1 MLEKLEVIYN
11 NYRNLEEQLSDPT
24 VLADM
29 ERFTKINKDYKNI
42 EPVANAYLA
51 YRDLLGNIE
60 TSKRMLQEETD
71 EEMRELAKE
80 ELNELLPQ
88 LNQME
93 EEIKILLVPK
103 DEEDTRDVYLEVRSG
118 TGGDEASL
126 FAGDLLRMYSR
137 YCDRMGWKWEI
148 VEENVGTA
156 GGYNKAVMEV
166 HGDNVYGM
174 LKFES
179 GVHRV
184 QRVPETE
191 AKGRVHTSAATVAVL
206 PILEIEDVHIN
217 KADLKIDV
225 FRASGAGGQHV
236 NRTESAVRIT
246 HNPTGIVVECQEARS
261 QIKNREIAMTK
272 LFNLIQEKQ
281 RSEAEGDVA
290 SHRRSLI
297 GSGDRSDKIRTYNFP
312 QNRITDHRIDLTV
325 HNLSDV
331 LEGNMT
337 RIVEELRMAE
347 TADKMQAMDEI

>member
-1 MLEKLEVIYN
+1 MI
-11 NYRNLEEQLSDPT
+11 
-24 VLADM
+24 
-29 ERFTKINKDYKNI
+29 
-42 EPVANAYLA
+42 
-51 YRDLLGNIE
+51 
-60 TSKRMLQEETD
+60 QEETD
-71 EEMRELAKE
+71 DEMRELAKE

-88 LNQME
+88 LSKME
-93 EEIKILLVPK
+93 EDIKILLVPK
-103 DEEDTRDVYLEVRSG
+103 DEEDTRDVYIEVRSG

-137 YCDRMGWKWEI
+137 YADRVGWKWEI
-148 VEENVGTA
+148 VEENTGTA

-191 AKGRVHTSAATVAVL
+191 AKGRVHTSAATVAIL

-281 RSEAEGDVA
+281 RSEVEGDVA

-337 RIVEELRMAE
+337 RIIEELRMAE